1 MTGST
6 RISNLPGDLHP
17 TPHPGLSRPT
27 SQRLLT
33 MAALTSLAS
42 ETLVEILSLLS
53 CPDLASTAR
62 VSNRFQLLSQPLL
75 YTAPCL
81 RRSPEMPNTRATG
94 TSLEIFL
101 RALLTPGRETL
112 ASHVR
117 TLHFEFENISVE
129 PGEEYWSGYTTPTEL
144 HAITS
149 DTPQPQPQG
158 RQLMILLDLL
168 PRLQILHFSPPNYRP
183 SFSRL
188 LESAADDMTL
198 PCGLNSLREVHCPP
212 TDDSDGV
219 RWHTLR
225 VFLQLPQIRRIEVT
239 CINRFRSSEISRG
252 REASSSTVT
261 HLRFSH
267 SDIPDWLLSNVLL
280 IPIAL
285 THFSYSIVPS
295 RGFLLSEFI
304 ATLGPLR
311 PSLQSLHLDF
321 GNMVLPREP
330 QLPQNDSSLRE
341 WPVLRTISCPLIP
354 LLGGGPRDRSPRLMN
369 VLPPSLRE
377 LEILWDS
384 CWSFSDAVDQIVE
397 MLAEKRWAVPYLER
411 LAVVAE
417 SGMAEGVL
425 DNLVVAC
432 EAAGVSFVK
441 DSFCW

>member
-1 MTGST
+1 
-6 RISNLPGDLHP
+6 
-17 TPHPGLSRPT
+17 
-27 SQRLLT
+27 
-33 MAALTSLAS
+33 
-42 ETLVEILSLLS
+42 
-53 CPDLASTAR
+53 
-62 VSNRFQLLSQPLL
+62 
-75 YTAPCL
+75 
-81 RRSPEMPNTRATG
+81 MPNTRATG
-94 TSLEIFL
+94 SSLEIFL
-101 RALLTPGRETL
+101 RTLSTPGRETL

-129 PGEEYWSGYTTPTEL
+129 PGEEYWSGYTTPTES
-144 HAITS
+144 HPITS
-149 DTPQPQPQG
+149 DTSQPQG
-158 RQLMILLDLL
+158 RQLMILFDLL

-225 VFLQLPQIRRIEVT
+225 AFLQLPQIRRIEVT
-239 CINRFRSSEISRG
+239 CINRFRMSEIDRG
-252 REASSSTVT
+252 RGASSSTVT

-267 SDIPDWLLSNVLL
+267 SEIPDWLLSNALL
-280 IPIAL
+280 APIAL
-285 THFSYSIVPS
+285 THFSYSIFPS
-295 RGFLLSEFI
+295 RGFLLSEFM
-304 ATLGPLR
+304 ATLVPLR
-311 PSLQSLHLDF
+311 PSLQYLHLDF
-321 GNMVLPREP
+321 GNMVLPSEL
-330 QLPQNDSSLRE
+330 QLPHNDASLRE
-341 WPVLRTISCPLIP
+341 WPLLRTISCSLIP
-354 LLGGGPRDRSPRLMN
+354 LLGGGPRDGSPRLMD

-384 CWSFSDAVDQIVE
+384 YWSFSDAADQIVE

-417 SGMAEGVL
+417 SGMAQGVL